1 MNVTASPNPRSDGP
15 RRDVPTEHEQTA
27 HDEQAA
33 HDEQG
38 APPGTRATLFA
49 RLTPG
54 SERNLADTLRGER
67 AGGVLLLVGAVVALV
82 WANAWPAAYATLS
95 HTVVGPSALHL
106 DLTLAQWA
114 TDGLLTV
121 FFFVVGL
128 ELARELTV
136 GELRHPATAVV
147 PIVAAVGGMVAPAL
161 LYLALNV
168 GRTGGA
174 TQGWAVPTATD
185 IAFAVA
191 VLALVGRGLP
201 PALRAF
207 LLTLAVVDDL
217 LAILVI
223 GTVYT
228 EDLAWLPL
236 LGSVVCVAAFAWL
249 VRRRRASAWLL
260 VPLGVVAWAALH
272 ASGVHATLA
281 GVALGLVVPASPEA
295 TARARGLASPP
306 EQSLAEEWE
315 HRWRPWS
322 AGLAVPVFALFAAG
336 VTVSADVLADALADP
351 VAQGVALGLVVG
363 KPLGILAATWAVATF
378 TRARLALGLGWG
390 DVIGVGLV
398 GGIGFTVSL
407 LVAELAFGD
416 GSPHDEHAVLA
427 VLVASLLA
435 ALTGGTVLAARGRR
449 RLRSD
454 PAGAASDHPVPDEP
468 DGSRR
473 PHPSPPNG

>member
-1 MNVTASPNPRSDGP
+1 MTASPSPRPDRPGP
-15 RRDVPTEHEQTA
+15 
-27 HDEQAA
+27 DEQAA
-33 HDEQG
+33 PD
-38 APPGTRATLFA
+38 ATRATLFS

-82 WANAWPAAYATLS
+82 WANAWPGAYQAVST
-95 HTVVGPSALHL
+95 TVVGPSALHL

-147 PIVAAVGGMVAPAL
+147 PIVAAVGGMVVPAV
-161 LYLALNV
+161 LYLGLNAS
-168 GRTGGA
+168 GQ

-228 EDLAWLPL
+228 ESVAFGPL
-236 LGSVVCVAAFAWL
+236 LAAVACVAVFAWL
-249 VRRRRASAWLL
+249 VRRHRVDGWLL
-260 VPLGVVAWAALH
+260 LPLGVVAWAALH

-281 GVALGLVVPASPEA
+281 GVALGLVVPASPAA
-295 TARARGLASPP
+295 TARAHHLAVLPD
-306 EQSLAEEWE
+306 QSLAERWE

-322 AGLAVPVFALFAAG
+322 AGFAVPVFALFAAG
-336 VTVSADVLADALADP
+336 VAVSADVLADAAGDP

-363 KPLGILAATWAVATF
+363 KPLGIIGATWAVATF
-378 TRARLALGLGWG
+378 TRARLAPGLGWG
-390 DVIGVGLV
+390 DVIGVGLI

-407 LVAELAFGD
+407 LVAELAFGPQ
-416 GSPHDEHAVLA
+416 SPHDEHAVLA
-427 VLVASLLA
+427 VLVASLVA

-449 RLRSD
+449 RLRDEPGSD
-454 PAGAASDHPVPDEP
+454 PAPHDKPHG
-468 DGSRR
+468 GRR